1 MKKFI
6 VTAAVVVACAATM
19 GTGSSAAA
27 DTEAA
32 KGRVTVFSTEL
43 TELDS
48 WDDPSGCNK
57 LPIAAHV
64 LINETDAP
72 VRIYG
77 DPFCLSPSLTVRPGY
92 GSHVTPGSGSF
103 AVNE

>member
-6 VTAAVVVACAATM
+6 VTAATTVACAVTMAT
-19 GTGSSAAA
+19 GASATANTDAA
-27 DTEAA
+27 R
-32 KGRVTVFSTEL
+32 GRVTVFSTESTKL
-43 TELDS
+43 SS
-48 WDDPSGCNK
+48 WDDPSGCVK
-57 LPIAAHV
+57 LPAAAHV

-77 DPFCLSPSLTVRPGY
+77 DLFCRSPSLTVQPGY

-103 AVNE
+103 AVAE